1 MKTSNKKFL
10 IIMAIIILAPSVI
23 SALFAAKTN
32 HLAKWY
38 LIGLFLAIFIIIFSI
53 STVRSFSKGFF
64 TFTGFFSSNKKQD
77 DNKK

>member
-10 IIMAIIILAPSVI
+10 IIIGIIILAPSVL
-23 SALFAAKTN
+23 SALFDAKNN

-53 STVRSFSKGFF
+53 STVRSFCKGFF
-64 TFTGFFSSNKKQD
+64 TFTGFFSSNKD
-77 DNKK
+77 EDKK